1 MSGHAPTVTSTSI
14 FVTPALST
22 PLVHIR
28 TDPYAGR
35 KYHASTSLP
44 ENTDLL
50 GTCSPYSY
58 TIWKRFRNEVC
69 AECWRYDGG
78 RRGFLT
84 RRDDEGLAPAND
96 CGPSSSPDSARDGRK
111 VTGSSGAGLWFCNA
125 ECQQSWITREGIDT
139 VELLRQ
145 LEGARQKKSKAPPAG
160 SAGPDSRLLEGDE
173 ISQELVDRTWDAVR
187 DAESSPKQVRR
198 WRDLQLDDY
207 ETDMARYVLLA
218 LLRCCREQQGLQS
231 GTHANPRRLS
241 GTEAEENASSNADVV
256 GVNGRG
262 LESRTFFSLQTN
274 ELSLLRACPEIL
286 KHQTRIYQLLKG
298 RFASNIAA
306 ASHAPANDSSL
317 PLADA
322 LTIANV
328 RTILGVD
335 PGNSFGIWEVPL
347 MEESECL
354 GFAVYPIASFFNHHC
369 SPNVRKERGG
379 RTLRFLT
386 TRPASE
392 GEELCISYGH
402 VEGMNWEQRQQEL
415 LEGWYFRCRCSR
427 CAEEETGEV
436 CS

>member
-1 MSGHAPTVTSTSI
+1 M
-14 FVTPALST
+14 
-22 PLVHIR
+22 
-28 TDPYAGR
+28 
-35 KYHASTSLP
+35 
-44 ENTDLL
+44 
-50 GTCSPYSY
+50 
-58 TIWKRFRNEVC
+58 
-69 AECWRYDGG
+69 
-78 RRGFLT
+78 
-84 RRDDEGLAPAND
+84 
-96 CGPSSSPDSARDGRK
+96 
-111 VTGSSGAGLWFCNA
+111 
-125 ECQQSWITREGIDT
+125 
-139 VELLRQ
+139 ELLRQ
-145 LEGARQKKSKAPPAG
+145 LEGARQKKPKAPPAG

-187 DAESSPKQVRR
+187 DAECSPKQVRR

-231 GTHANPRRLS
+231 GTHANSRRLS

-306 ASHAPANDSSL
+306 SSVSQPPSRSGAFAASSPSGTHSSADERRQHAPANDSGL

-322 LTIANV
+322 VTIANV

-354 GFAVYPIASFFNHHC
+354 GFAVYPIASFFNHREWSGPMFCVTHLMGFGRLLAQC
-369 SPNVRKERGG
+369 PQRTGRSDIEIPDDASSERGG
-379 RTLRFLT
+379 GTMHQLW
-386 TRPASE
+386 TRRGNELGTEAAGTARRVVLQMPMQSLCRRRDRGGLLVAS
-392 GEELCISYGH
+392 
-402 VEGMNWEQRQQEL
+402 
-415 LEGWYFRCRCSR
+415 
-427 CAEEETGEV
+427 
-436 CS
+436 